1 MFGKLIDTIGNTVE
15 SFVDNPVGTVVDIA
29 TSPIVDSL
37 GVLQGLSE
45 GELRV
50 YAAAARLG
58 ADVVSGMA
66 ASEIIEMLLEEY
78 GR

>member
-1 MFGKLIDTIGNTVE
+1 MFGKLLDSVGNTVE

-50 YAAAARLG
+50 YAAARLG

-66 ASEIIEMLLEEY
+66 VSEIIEMLLEE
-78 GR
+78 